1 MLGEKMEQRQIKK
14 MLMKQVCVK
23 QASEQRHIA

>member
-1 MLGEKMEQRQIKK
+1 MFGEKMEQRQTKK